1 VTDPARTQPVW
12 ISEPPIAP
20 PVRIVDQHTGEIAD
34 EGLVNFP
41 ALVPDALI
49 AERDRLIR
57 ERDDA
62 IAERD
67 NMVNFGRE
75 VGRLSDYLRHMIAD
89 RDEFRDMYLEFRD
102 RYEGAQCRMDEISSE
117 CSALRAQLA
126 TVSAERDTYR
136 AAASR

>member
-1 VTDPARTQPVW
+1 MTDPARTAPVW

-89 RDEFRDMYLEFRD
+89 RDEFRDMYLEYRD
-102 RYEGAQCRMDEISSE
+102 KYEGAQCRMDEMAAEIRE
-117 CSALRAQLA
+117 LHGKLA
-126 TVSAERDTYR
+126 IAERERDTAVAR
-136 AAASR
+136 VSL

>member
-62 IAERD
+62 SAERD

-89 RDEFRDMYLEFRD
+89 RDEFRDMYLEYRD
-102 RYEGAQCRMDEISSE
+102 RTKAR
-117 CSALRAQLA
+117 SAAWMRFRRNPRATAQLA
-126 TVSAERDTYR
+126 TVSAERDTAVAR
-136 AAASR
+136 ASR

>member
-1 VTDPARTQPVW
+1 VTDPARTTPVW
-12 ISEPPIAP
+12 ISEPPVA
-20 PVRIVDQHTGEIAD
+20 PVRRVEQFTGT
-34 EGLVNFP
+34 
-41 ALVPDALI
+41 I
-49 AERDRLIR
+49 AEASAAIDRATR

-62 IAERD
+62 RAELD
-67 NMVNFGRE
+67 NMVDFGRE